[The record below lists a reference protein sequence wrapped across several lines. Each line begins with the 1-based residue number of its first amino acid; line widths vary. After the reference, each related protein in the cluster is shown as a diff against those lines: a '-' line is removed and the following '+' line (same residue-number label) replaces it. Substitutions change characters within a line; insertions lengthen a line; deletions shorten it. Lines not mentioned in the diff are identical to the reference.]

1 MIPVLYESTETNFST
16 YGIGALSDITSC
28 VVTEERNGQYEC
40 LFTYPITGAHYSDI
54 QAERIIKAKAH
65 PIGDDQLF
73 RIYRISKPLRG
84 IVTVYAQ
91 HISYDLSGVSVAPFT
106 GSYTPAAALDHIL
119 SDTGFTGHTNKSGA
133 KTFSAEIP
141 KSARSLLGGTEG
153 SILDLWGGEYK
164 FDNYDV
170 YLYVERGLDRQ
181 VVIEYGKNLTELVAD
196 HNLTD
201 VYSELLPYATYMDDS
216 GSHTVTGDTIPIT
229 SVLTRSKTLIKDFTF
244 EFEGEVTKA
253 QLNAAAAAWL
263 ANNPLGYETPSLT
276 VSFTP
281 ESVIPARI
289 DLCDTVTIRY
299 TALGVDVKAKVVRTE
314 YDSLLER
321 YTRLTVGKPRANM
334 ADTVAALTD
343 QARVTADY
351 PSLWKSAIATAT
363 EMITGNT
370 GGNVVLHTGADG
382 KPYELLVMDN
392 TDITLAQKIW
402 RWTLGGLGYS
412 TNGYDGPYE
421 LAITADGRIN
431 ADFIL
436 TGKIQDALGN
446 NSWDLNTGYLKLKDG
461 ELNITYKKTYNHEDY
476 DATDVST
483 VQNYI
488 NGVITSLTDAQW
500 EKYDFIGDRDITNWN
515 KTRIEQ
521 MIALQED
528 TVKTVVTLV
537 SSSVDPNNGMYSSIY
552 VPALGTSPGKG
563 VTGTMSGASLYSN
576 YISAKKIKALRQLL
590 IDSGGTK
597 AISIDDTNITLK
609 DATYTKTITASGPTV
624 EGGNSS
630 RDTSVLN
637 NTVTEL
643 ASFDIEPGTYII
655 TATARFASNAT
666 GARRFCIRSGDVAGI
681 STNLARELQ
690 AYVAAASGATTC
702 VNICGIQT
710 FNGST
715 TLHLY
720 VQQHSGGSLGT
731 SWAWHYVRLA

>member
-1 MIPVLYESTETNFST
+1 MIPILYESTETDFT
-16 YGIGALSDITSC
+16 TFGIGALSDVTSC
-28 VVTEERNGQYEC
+28 IVTEERNGQYEC

-54 QAERIIKAKAH
+54 QAERIIKTKAH
-65 PIGDDQLF
+65 QAGDDQLF

-91 HISYDLSGVSVAPFT
+91 HISYDLSGVSVTPFT
-106 GSYTPAAALDHIL
+106 GSYTPAAALDHVL
-119 SDTGFTGHTNKSGA
+119 TGTGFTGHTNKSGA
-133 KTFSAEIP
+133 KTFAAEIP

-164 FDNYDV
+164 FDNHDV

-216 GSHTVTGDTIPIT
+216 GSHTVTGDAIPIT
-229 SVLTRSKTLIKDFTF
+229 SVLTRLKTLIKDFTF

-299 TALGVDVKAKVVRTE
+299 TALGVDVKAKVVKTE

-370 GGNVVLHTGADG
+370 GGNVVLHTGPDG

-392 TDITLAQKIW
+392 ADISLAQKIW

-431 ADFIL
+431 ADFIR
-436 TGKIQDALGN
+436 TGRLIISDAADNTLFDADINTNKVYIAGFTVTDNGLDYSVTEPSGTGVLAGHTNTAVIHVGTDGVERSVDAWEVFTDDSDDPPVDVAGQVKYSEILGGDNTANTGFHAHYEVVEGDGLGYPTYTADSYLRAESLQFNYDMPGEVTTQNLVNADGMITQLGN
-446 NSWDLNTGYLKLKDG
+446 AIGRYGPRIVLMNSTH
-461 ELNITYKKTYNHEDY
+461 T
-476 DATDVST
+476 
-483 VQNYI
+483 
-488 NGVITSLTDAQW
+488 
-500 EKYDFIGDRDITNWN
+500 
-515 KTRIEQ
+515 
-521 MIALQED
+521 
-528 TVKTVVTLV
+528 
-537 SSSVDPNNGMYSSIY
+537 
-552 VPALGTSPGKG
+552 
-563 VTGTMSGASLYSN
+563 
-576 YISAKKIKALRQLL
+576 KI
-590 IDSGGTK
+590 ID
-597 AISIDDTNITLK
+597 
-609 DATYTKTITASGPTV
+609 ASGPTP
-624 EGGNSS
+624 
-630 RDTSVLN
+630 TSGYAQVSVPTGTAYH
-637 NTVTEL
+637 TVTQ
-643 ASFDIEPGTYII
+643 FDLEPGTYLIQVH
-655 TATARFASNAT
+655 FAFNTNGNNKRVGIVSYSEDSA
-666 GARRFCIRSGDVAGI
+666 AQISAAFRADSVAVPGI
-681 STNLARELQ
+681 NTYL
-690 AYVAAASGATTC
+690 
-702 VNICGIQT
+702 NICGIVKPNTTTT
-710 FNGST
+710 FYLNAMQNSGSALT
-715 TLHLY
+715 TFA
-720 VQQHSGGSLGT
+720 
-731 SWAWHYVRLA
+731 SWNYVRLA

>member
-40 LFTYPITGAHYSDI
+40 LFAYPITGAHYSDI

-91 HISYDLSGVSVAPFT
+91 HISYDLSGASVAPFT
-106 GSYTPAAALDHIL
+106 GSYTPAAALDHVL
-119 SDTGFTGHTNKSGA
+119 TGTGFTGHTNKSGA

-229 SVLTRSKTLIKDFTF
+229 SVLSRSKTLIKDFTF

-299 TALGVDVKAKVVRTE
+299 TALGVDVKAKVVKTE

-370 GGNVVLHTGADG
+370 GGNVVLHTGPDG

-392 TDITLAQKIW
+392 TDITIAQKIW

-431 ADFIL
+431 LDFLRTGRLVISDASDNVLFDADINTNRVYIAGF
-436 TGKIQDALGN
+436 TVENDKFSYTKETASSTVAGKNDTETVEIANGHISTSTTKWDDLG
-446 NSWDLNTGYLKLKDG
+446 SGTFTYEETSDMSQG
-461 ELNITYKKTYNHEDY
+461 ELHLTVDTTNDPDGGKRTSANIIGGM
-476 DATDVST
+476 VSLEYEKGN
-483 VQNYI
+483 VRRQVLI
-488 NGVITSLTDAQW
+488 DPEAPHSIQVIS
-500 EKYDFIGDRDITNWN
+500 E
-515 KTRIEQ
+515 
-521 MIALQED
+521 
-528 TVKTVVTLV
+528 
-537 SSSVDPNNGMYSSIY
+537 
-552 VPALGTSPGKG
+552 
-563 VTGTMSGASLYSN
+563 TM
-576 YISAKKIKALRQLL
+576 
-590 IDSGGTK
+590 DSGGNYSGNTVWIGDEDIK
-597 AISIDDTNITLK
+597 LHTDSPDRALTISAD
-609 DATYTKTITASGPTV
+609 GPTP
-624 EGGNSS
+624 
-630 RDTSVLN
+630 TSGYAQVSVPTGTAYK
-637 NTVTEL
+637 TVTN
-643 ASFDIEPGTYII
+643 FDLEPGTYLIQVH
-655 TATARFASNAT
+655 FAFNTNGNNKRVGIVSYSEDSA
-666 GARRFCIRSGDVAGI
+666 AQISAAFRADSVAVPGI
-681 STNLARELQ
+681 NTYL
-690 AYVAAASGATTC
+690 
-702 VNICGIQT
+702 NICGIVKPNTTTT
-710 FNGST
+710 FYLNAMQDSGSALNT
-715 TLHLY
+715 F
-720 VQQHSGGSLGT
+720 V
-731 SWAWHYVRLA
+731 SWSYVRLA

>member
-1 MIPVLYESTETNFST
+1 MIPVLYESTETDFT
-16 YGIGALSDITSC
+16 TFGIGALSDAISC
-28 VVTEERNGQYEC
+28 VPIEERNGQYEC
-40 LFTYPITGAHYSDI
+40 LLTYPITGAHYSDI

-106 GSYTPAAALDHIL
+106 GSYTPAAALDHVL
-119 SDTGFTGHTNKSGA
+119 TGTGFTGHTNKSGA
-133 KTFSAEIP
+133 KTFAAEIP
-141 KSARSLLGGTEG
+141 KSARALLGGTEG

-196 HNLTD
+196 HNLAE

-216 GSHTVTGDTIPIT
+216 GSHTVTGDAIPIT

-253 QLNAAAAAWL
+253 QLAAAAAAWL

-299 TALGVDVKAKVVRTE
+299 TALGVDVKAKVVKTE

-370 GGNVVLHTGADG
+370 GGNVVLHTGPDG

-392 TDITLAQKIW
+392 ADISLAQKIW

-431 ADFIL
+431 ADFIR
-436 TGKIQDALGN
+436 TGRLIISDAADNTLFDADINTNAVYIAGFTVTDNGLDYSVTEPSGTGVLAGHTNTAIIHVGTDGVERSVDAWEVFTDDSDDPPVDVAGQVKYSEILGGDN
-446 NSWDLNTGYLKLKDG
+446 TANTGFHAHYEVVEGDG
-461 ELNITYKKTYNHEDY
+461 
-476 DATDVST
+476 
-483 VQNYI
+483 
-488 NGVITSLTDAQW
+488 
-500 EKYDFIGDRDITNWN
+500 
-515 KTRIEQ
+515 
-521 MIALQED
+521 
-528 TVKTVVTLV
+528 
-537 SSSVDPNNGMYSSIY
+537 
-552 VPALGTSPGKG
+552 LGYP
-563 VTGTMSGASLYSN
+563 
-576 YISAKKIKALRQLL
+576 
-590 IDSGGTK
+590 
-597 AISIDDTNITLK
+597 
-609 DATYTKTITASGPTV
+609 TYTADSYLRADSLQFNYDMPGEVTTQNLVNADGMVTQMNNAIGRYGPRIVLMNSTHTKIIDASGPTP
-624 EGGNSS
+624 
-630 RDTSVLN
+630 TSGYDQVSVPTGTAYH
-637 NTVTEL
+637 TVTQ
-643 ASFDIEPGTYII
+643 FDLEPGTYLIQVHFAFNTNGNNKRVGI
-655 TATARFASNAT
+655 VSYSKDSAAQISAAFRADSVAVPGIGTYLNICSIVKPNTTTTFYLNAMQDSGRALTTFAS
-666 GARRFCIRSGDVAGI
+666 
-681 STNLARELQ
+681 
-690 AYVAAASGATTC
+690 
-702 VNICGIQT
+702 
-710 FNGST
+710 
-715 TLHLY
+715 
-720 VQQHSGGSLGT
+720 
-731 SWAWHYVRLA
+731 WAYVRLA